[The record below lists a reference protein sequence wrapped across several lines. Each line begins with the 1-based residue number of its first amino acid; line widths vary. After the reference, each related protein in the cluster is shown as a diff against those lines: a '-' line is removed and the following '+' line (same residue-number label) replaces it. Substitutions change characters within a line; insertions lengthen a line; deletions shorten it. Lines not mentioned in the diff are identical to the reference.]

1 MWRIFIVAFMI
12 FLLSRIGATKQ
23 DDMTP
28 PPPEAPKPTVQ
39 QSELKSPI
47 LYSKGG
53 TLLAFV
59 SEGGSEALAD
69 KLKEDQWIRDA
80 RNDDACYRFI
90 LMFDAKEGKYSLFGG
105 PMRDQLLVYSSDPE
119 EILEWLH
126 DLENLK
132 CNRVRA

>member
-23 DDMTP
+23 DEMTP
-28 PPPEAPKPTVQ
+28 PPPEAPKPTV

-59 SEGGSEALAD
+59 SAGGSEALAD

-80 RNDDACYRFI
+80 RNNEACYRFI
-90 LMFDAKEGKYSLFGG
+90 LMFDTKDGMYSLFGG

-126 DLENLK
+126 ALEDLK